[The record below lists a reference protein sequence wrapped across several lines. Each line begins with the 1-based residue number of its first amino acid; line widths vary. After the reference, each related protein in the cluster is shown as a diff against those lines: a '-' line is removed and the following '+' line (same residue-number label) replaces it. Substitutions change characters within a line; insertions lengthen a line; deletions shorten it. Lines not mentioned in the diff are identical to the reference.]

1 MVENPSKMIVLKV
14 DDVLKKKGH
23 STYRAHIETG
33 IRNNTLA
40 ELRKGNVKS
49 IKLDVLEKLCETYA
63 VTPGD
68 LLKLESREEH
78 A

>member
-1 MVENPSKMIVLKV
+1 MVENTSKIIVLKV
-14 DDVLKKKGH
+14 DDVLREKGH

-49 IKLDVLEKLCETYA
+49 IKLEVLEKICKTYA

-68 LLKLESREEH
+68 LLKFESQEDH
-78 A
+78 V